1 MRNPLLRTSM
11 AVISLVM
18 LCAVASFG
26 RRTEPVDLVC
36 RKGDHDKGDTGTDR
50 CMADPGEARGHPC
63 AIRFGAHLPPFGGD
77 AIRC

>member
-1 MRNPLLRTSM
+1 M

-18 LCAVASFG
+18 LCAVATFG

-50 CMADPGEARGHPC
+50 CMADPGEAADTRVPSDTYML
-63 AIRFGAHLPPFGGD
+63 GAHLPPFGGD

>member
-1 MRNPLLRTSM
+1 M

-50 CMADPGEARGHPC
+50 CMADPGEAADTRVPSDSVPTS
-63 AIRFGAHLPPFGGD
+63 LPLVVTPS
-77 AIRC
+77 AVSVSSSSV